1 MEHERLGSL
10 WSLSI
15 GSEVLCARS
24 SHSGQEIAVG
34 TTTQCLALDCQTGS
48 RIFSTGESSGRIT
61 SVAFTGEGRLLVGG
75 LSKLQLWDIHSS
87 AVLSTLNLRPDVKD
101 GDLGQES
108 VFLAPRPDGKLFGV
122 ASELGR

>member
-10 WSLSI
+10 WSLII

-48 RIFSTGESSGRIT
+48 RIFSTGETSGRIT

-75 LSKLQLWDIHSS
+75 LSKLQLWDIQSC
-87 AVLSTLNLRPDVKD
+87 ALLATLKLRPDVED
-101 GDLGQES
+101 ADLGQES
-108 VFLAPRPDGKLFGV
+108 VFLASRPDGKLFGV

>member
-87 AVLSTLNLRPDVKD
+87 AVLQTLNLRPDVKD

>member
-48 RIFSTGESSGRIT
+48 RIFSTGETSGRTT
-61 SVAFTGEGRLLVGG
+61 SVAFTDEGRLLVGG
-75 LSKLQLWDIHSS
+75 LGKLQLWDMQST
-87 AVLSTLNLRPDVKD
+87 AVLATLNLRPDVGD
-101 GDLGQES
+101 ADLGQES